1 MDEVLDGG
9 LLSQRAYLV
18 RGGPGSGKTM
28 LGLHFLSTGVA
39 RGEATLFIAM
49 GEPESS
55 IRANGTAAGFRLES
69 VNFLDLSPPSNIFTE
84 TQTYDV
90 FSPAEVER
98 DPIRTRIRDKVDA
111 LKPRRIFLDTM
122 TQFRYLSPD
131 PFQFRKHMLSLLRY
145 LSEQGGTALFTSEA
159 QDATDEDL
167 QFISDGIIQLNSSP
181 DNRSLCVTKF
191 RGSDF
196 RGGCHS
202 MRLSSSGVEVFPQ
215 LMPKPL
221 AQPFVVEALPSG
233 IPELDEMLGGG
244 IERGTI
250 TIVTGPS
257 GVGKSSLG
265 LQFLKQAAER
275 GEHSVVY
282 LFEES
287 METLLQRCEAIQIP
301 VRQMIERGF
310 LSVVQVEPLRLT
322 ADQFAVIARR
332 QVEEKK
338 ARIVMIDSIAGYRL
352 SLRGEELVGRLHAL
366 AKYLQSTG
374 VAVLLINE
382 VETITGDFRVTE
394 LGVSYMADNIIFL
407 RYLEMKGEIH
417 KAIGVLKKRL
427 TDFEKTVREL
437 DITSNGLKL
446 GKPLTKL
453 RGILHG
459 TPAFVELPFDL

>member
-1 MDEVLDGG
+1 
-9 LLSQRAYLV
+9 
-18 RGGPGSGKTM
+18 
-28 LGLHFLSTGVA
+28 
-39 RGEATLFIAM
+39 
-49 GEPESS
+49 
-55 IRANGTAAGFRLES
+55 
-69 VNFLDLSPPSNIFTE
+69 
-84 TQTYDV
+84 
-90 FSPAEVER
+90 
-98 DPIRTRIRDKVDA
+98 
-111 LKPRRIFLDTM
+111 
-122 TQFRYLSPD
+122 
-131 PFQFRKHMLSLLRY
+131 MLSLLRY

-167 QFISDGIIQLNSSP
+167 QFISDGIIQLNFTP

-196 RGGCHS
+196 RSGRHS
-202 MRLSSSGVEVFPQ
+202 MRLSSSGIEVFPQ
-215 LMPKPL
+215 LMPKAL
-221 AQPFVVEALPSG
+221 GQPFVVEALPSG

-250 TIVTGPS
+250 TIITGPS

-275 GEHSVVY
+275 GECSVVY
-282 LFEES
+282 VFEEP

-301 VRQMIERGF
+301 VRQMIERG
-310 LSVVQVEPLRLT
+310 LLAAVQVEPLRLT
-322 ADQFAVIARR
+322 ADQFAVIAR
-332 QVEEKK
+332 QEVEEKK

-352 SLRGEELVGRLHAL
+352 SLGGEELVSRLHAL
-366 AKYLQSTG
+366 AKYLQSMG

-382 VETITGDFRVTE
+382 VETVTGDFRVTE

-437 DITSNGLKL
+437 DITSKGLKL

-459 TPAFVELPFDL
+459 TPTFVELPFDL